1 MKRSAVEFP
10 DREDLLAL
18 LDPDGRLRIKATPGA
33 RQDAM
38 KIEQGQLIIKTRAKP
53 QDGAANR
60 ALCEML
66 ARAFGIAKSRC
77 HLLRGDT
84 AREKTFRLEV

>member
-1 MKRSAVEFP
+1 M
-10 DREDLLAL
+10 AL
-18 LDPDGRLRIKATPGA
+18 LDPEGRLRIKATPGA

-60 ALCEML
+60 ALCEMI
-66 ARAFGIAKSRC
+66 ARAFGIARSRC

>member
-1 MKRSAVEFP
+1 
-10 DREDLLAL
+10 
-18 LDPDGRLRIKATPGA
+18 
-33 RQDAM
+33 M

-60 ALCEML
+60 AICEMI
-66 ARAFGIAKSRC
+66 ACAFGIARSRC

>member
-18 LDPDGRLRIKATPGA
+18 LDPEGRLRIKATPGA